1 MFSAG
6 LTSWITLVHGSYRP
20 VSEVKVC
27 AMTQNKADGIL
38 GGELLHGSLESAETI
53 DLLTRCMP

>member
-1 MFSAG
+1 MCHDAEQG
-6 LTSWITLVHGSYRP
+6 RR
-20 VSEVKVC
+20 
-27 AMTQNKADGIL
+27 GIL